1 MREKLQSIQL
11 VLSDV
16 DGVLTDGGLYFSETG
31 DQFKKFHVHD
41 GVGFLLL
48 KQAGFKTGII
58 TSENLQLV
66 KLRAQR
72 IQPDHLYMG
81 VGFEEK
87 LKTAELICQLEN
99 ITLKQ
104 VAYIGDDVNCI
115 HLLEKAGF
123 AACPSDAVR
132 AVQDIP
138 GIHVLQKTGGHG
150 AFREFAELILSRKM
164 SD

>member
-1 MREKLQSIQL
+1 MKEKVQQIKL
-11 VLSDV
+11 VLTDV
-16 DGVLTDGGLYFSETG
+16 DGVLTDGGLYFSESG

-48 KQAGFKTGII
+48 NQAGLKTGII

-72 IQPDHLYMG
+72 IHPDHLYMG

-87 LKTAELICQLEN
+87 LTTAEAICQLEN
-99 ITLKQ
+99 ISLNQ

-115 HLLEKAGF
+115 HLLSKVGF
-123 AACPSDAVR
+123 AACPADAVE
-132 AVQDIP
+132 AVRSLP
-138 GIHVLQKTGGHG
+138 GIFILQKAGGHG
-150 AFREFAELILSRKM
+150 AFREFSEIILSGQI

>member
-1 MREKLQSIQL
+1 MMEKLQHIKL
-11 VLSDV
+11 VLTDV
-16 DGVLTDGGLYFSETG
+16 DGVLTDGGLYFSESG

-72 IQPDHLYMG
+72 IQPDYVYMG

-87 LKTAELICQLEN
+87 LKTAESICQLEGISLN
-99 ITLKQ
+99 Q
-104 VAYIGDDVNCI
+104 VAYIGDDINCI
-115 HLLEKAGF
+115 HLLSHAGF
-123 AACPSDAVR
+123 AACPADAVA
-132 AVQDIP
+132 AVRSVP
-138 GIHVLQKTGGHG
+138 GIFKLQKTGGHG
-150 AFREFAELILSRKM
+150 AFREFAEIMLNGKN
-164 SD
+164 D